1 MSIIFVLI
9 ALSLMVAILFLM
21 AFFWAIKSGQF
32 DDDYTPSLRIL
43 FDNDKDQTKDTSS
56 DFPLFDQE

>member
-9 ALSLMVAILFLM
+9 AISLIVAIFFLV

-43 FDNDKDQTKDTSS
+43 FDNDKRQTDDNT
-56 DFPLFDQE
+56 PI

>member
-9 ALSLMVAILFLM
+9 ALSLMVAILFLI

-43 FDNDKDQTKDTSS
+43 FDNDKNQTEDKSAI
-56 DFPLFDQE
+56 